1 MEAGRGFLRFFAGR
15 DKKAPLARKG
25 PKWRFLEKIEGTFPP
40 KAIFC
45 PMLTIYIDADACP
58 VKDEVYKVAKRH
70 GLPVI
75 VVANA
80 AMRIP
85 FESFIRLEVVSDGF
99 DAADDWIV
107 ESAGPGDIVITS
119 DIPLADRSLKKGAF
133 VLGNTGRPFTE
144 ENIGDAL
151 ASREISQEMR
161 EMGLMRGGPAPFQP
175 KDRSEFLMQLDRA
188 IHALK
193 RKHKPA

>member
-1 MEAGRGFLRFFAGR
+1 
-15 DKKAPLARKG
+15 
-25 PKWRFLEKIEGTFPP
+25 
-40 KAIFC
+40 
-45 PMLTIYIDADACP
+45 MLTIYIDADACP
-58 VKDEVYKVAKRH
+58 VKDETYKVAKRH
-70 GLPVI
+70 ALPVI
-75 VVANA
+75 LVANA

-85 FESFIRLEVVSDGF
+85 SDPGIRLEVVSDGF

-107 ESAGPGDIVITS
+107 ENAGPGDIVITS
-119 DIPLADRSLKKGAF
+119 DIPLADRSLKQGAF

-144 ENIGDAL
+144 ENIGDAM

-161 EMGLMRGGPAPFQP
+161 EMGMLRGGPAPFQN

-193 RKHKPA
+193 RKYKAA

>member
-1 MEAGRGFLRFFAGR
+1 MGALGSLPSGVDRY
-15 DKKAPLARKG
+15 
-25 PKWRFLEKIEGTFPP
+25 KWRSPALPVSVPRPGHGPLNGYFRG
-40 KAIFC
+40 A
-45 PMLTIYIDADACP
+45 MLTLYIDADACP
-58 VKDEVYKVAKRH
+58 VKDEAYKVAKRH
-70 GLPVI
+70 GWPVI

-85 FESFIRLEVVSDGF
+85 ADPAIRLQVVSDGF

-119 DIPLADRSLKKGAF
+119 DIPLADRSLKRGAF

-144 ENIGDAL
+144 ENIGDAM
-151 ASREISQEMR
+151 ASREIAQEMR
-161 EMGLMRGGPAPFQP
+161 EMGLMRGGPAPFQN

-193 RKHKPA
+193 RKHKQA

>member
-1 MEAGRGFLRFFAGR
+1 M
-15 DKKAPLARKG
+15 
-25 PKWRFLEKIEGTFPP
+25 
-40 KAIFC
+40 AILC
-45 PMLTIYIDADACP
+45 GMLTLYIDADACP

-193 RKHKPA
+193 RKHKQA

>member
-1 MEAGRGFLRFFAGR
+1 
-15 DKKAPLARKG
+15 
-25 PKWRFLEKIEGTFPP
+25 
-40 KAIFC
+40 
-45 PMLTIYIDADACP
+45 MLTVYIDADACP

-70 GLPVI
+70 GLEVI

-80 AMRIP
+80 PMRIP
-85 FESFIRLEVVSDGF
+85 GDPKIRLQVVSDGF

-107 ESAGPGDIVITS
+107 ESAGPGDIVVTS

-144 ENIGDAL
+144 ENIGDAMV
-151 ASREISQEMR
+151 SREISQDLR
-161 EMGLMRGGPAPFQP
+161 EMGVIRGGSAPFQN

-193 RKHKPA
+193 RKHKVS